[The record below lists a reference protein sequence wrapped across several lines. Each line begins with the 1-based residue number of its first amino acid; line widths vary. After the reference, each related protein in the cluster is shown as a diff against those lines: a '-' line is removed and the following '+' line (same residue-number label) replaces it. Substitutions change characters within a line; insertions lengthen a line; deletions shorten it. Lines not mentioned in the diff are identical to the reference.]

1 MEINFQ
7 NIGLLFFRLA
17 PFIIVCF
24 FTLGSLLNQDLRG
37 FIYLVGL
44 ICSFA
49 IDLLFSN
56 ISSPMDGHGYDPVGE
71 AHCLKYSFMGTRIE
85 NVLGLNTLAYTFG
98 YLFWSMYRQKYIQ
111 YNIATIILLPAL
123 IIAHIISTLMCSGKF
138 FGMAFSL
145 VIGVGMGILWAYM
158 LQRSK
163 RRDLL
168 YFFGGESS
176 KQICSA
182 PSKQHFRCQMYKDG
196 KPISLIPTT
205 PPA

>member
-44 ICSFA
+44 IVSFA
-49 IDLLFSN
+49 IDFLLSGV
-56 ISSPMDGHGYDPVGE
+56 SLYLEKDPLLNTAGVE
-71 AHCLKYSFMGTRIE
+71 HCLKYSFMGTRIE
-85 NVLGLNTLAYTFG
+85 NVLGLNALAYTFG

-111 YNIATIILLPAL
+111 YNIATIVLLPAL
-123 IIAHIISTLMCSGKF
+123 IIAHIISTLMCSGRVA
-138 FGMAFSL
+138 GVAFSL

-168 YFFGGESS
+168 YFFGGQSS
-176 KQICSA
+176 KEICSA

-196 KPISLIPTT
+196 QPISLT
-205 PPA
+205 

>member
-44 ICSFA
+44 IVSFA
-49 IDLLFSN
+49 IDFLL
-56 ISSPMDGHGYDPVGE
+56 SSASSSMDDKIGSLIEPNE
-71 AHCLKYSFMGTRIE
+71 NHCIKYSFMGTRIE
-85 NVLGLNTLAYTFG
+85 NVLGLNALAYTFG

-111 YNIATIILLPAL
+111 YNIATIVLLPAL
-123 IIAHIISTLMCSGKF
+123 IIAHIISTLMCSGRVA
-138 FGMAFSL
+138 GVAFSL

-168 YFFGGESS
+168 YFFGGQSS
-176 KQICSA
+176 KEICSA

-196 KPISLIPTT
+196 QPISLT
-205 PPA
+205 